1 MAAAMGM
8 RVIAVREHVGKGSP
22 EGVEAVFAPA
32 TLDEML
38 QQSDYVVR
46 AAPLLVA
53 TRGLID
59 AQRLAVMKPRRV

>member
-1 MAAAMGM
+1 MAAAMGI

-32 TLDEML
+32 KLDEML
-38 QQSDYVVR
+38 QQCDYVVL
-46 AAPLLVA
+46 AAPQLVAIA

-59 AQRLAVMKPRRV
+59 AQGLPL